1 MLIYDICF
9 SLSDFT
15 LGCMYLF
22 ELWFSLDIS
31 VLNFID
37 YFRKSLII
45 TGLYSKVYHV
55 LDKVERTTLLK
66 IRSCNSKFC

>member
-1 MLIYDICF
+1 MLIYDIF
-9 SLSDFT
+9 LFLTYFT

-31 VLNFID
+31 TLNFID

-45 TGLYSKVYHV
+45 AGLYSKVYHV
-55 LDKVERTTLLK
+55 LDKVERTILLK